1 MRTIRSIAIAGFILG
16 ILFKTLHWPGAS
28 YILLISGVL
37 TIVTLSLLLF
47 RKPGPK
53 PASAVLRTVT
63 GALIITFLLFKL
75 FNLPFADVWVLAAMV
90 STVGLLF
97 VERDRPRIQRVLALR
112 FSALLVIGVALV
124 VGGTVFK
131 VMHWPGANIQLLLGM
146 TGCAVWFLIPQSRKL
161 VNA

>member
-1 MRTIRSIAIAGFILG
+1 MYIRSIGIAVLIFGT
-16 ILFKTLHWPGAS
+16 LFKVLHWPGAN
-28 YILLISGVL
+28 IMIFTGGAVAALAAIAVL
-37 TIVTLSLLLF
+37 VI
-47 RKPGPK
+47 KPGPK
-53 PASAVLRTVT
+53 PASAVLRTLT

-75 FNLPFADVWVLAAMV
+75 FHLPFADAWVLAAMV
-90 STVGLLF
+90 STAGLLF

-112 FSALLVIGVALV
+112 FSALLIIAVALV

-131 VMHWPGANIQLLLGM
+131 VMHWPGANMQLLLGM